1 MKTVKWIAISLLGL
15 FVAGAVN
22 PLPAADDARQ
32 AYDKMVEESV
42 KEADEYLQEKENK
55 KKGAEAEAQSPQEAA
70 MDERVQAEQERIGAE
85 MDAIRNRGLGSGFTQ
100 GMKDNLL
107 QQQQDK
113 LDGLKRDP
121 EAYFQGQSF

>member
-42 KEADEYLQEKENK
+42 KEADEYLQEKANK
-55 KKGAEAEAQSPQEAA
+55 KKAAEAEAQSPQEVA
-70 MDERVQAEQERIGAE
+70 MDERVQAEQKRIGAE

-107 QQQQDK
+107 EQQQDK
-113 LDGLKRDP
+113 LDQLTSDP
-121 EAYFQGQSF
+121 ESYFEGQ

>member
-1 MKTVKWIAISLLGL
+1 MKSIQWIAISLLGL
-15 FVAGAVN
+15 LAAGAFT
-22 PLPAADDARQ
+22 PLPAVDEARQ

-107 QQQQDK
+107 EQQQDK
-113 LDGLKRDP
+113 LDQLTSDP
-121 EAYFQGQSF
+121 EAYFEGQ

>member
-1 MKTVKWIAISLLGL
+1 
-15 FVAGAVN
+15 
-22 PLPAADDARQ
+22 
-32 AYDKMVEESV
+32 
-42 KEADEYLQEKENK
+42 
-55 KKGAEAEAQSPQEAA
+55 
-70 MDERVQAEQERIGAE
+70 MDERVQAEQKRIGAE
-85 MDAIRNRGLGSGFTQ
+85 MDAIRNRSLGSGFTQ